1 MSPNRIVALL
11 TPVCALAAGWAA
23 SFIAQNFPDANISKE
38 SLQAVFIGGMAAVIA
53 PAWQWMH
60 GWQKYEARQSEA
72 EQLALVSDAALGTA
86 AAQPDGS
93 LEDEDDLDLLSDEDE
108 LDIDDLAELDDFEEL
123 EDDFAADEQEPVATG
138 T

>member
-11 TPVCALAAGWAA
+11 TPVCALAAGWVA
-23 SFIAQNFPDANISKE
+23 SLIAQNFPDANISKE

-60 GWQKYEARQSEA
+60 GWQKYEARQSDA
-72 EQLALVSDAALGTA
+72 EQLAMASDAALGA
-86 AAQPDGS
+86 AAAPDAG
-93 LEDEDDLDLLSDEDE
+93 LEDDDDLDLDLELSEED
-108 LDIDDLAELDDFEEL
+108 LDDLDDFEDL
-123 EDDFAADEQEPVATG
+123 EDEFAADEQEPVPAG

>member
-1 MSPNRIVALL
+1 MQPNRIVALI
-11 TPVCALAAGWAA
+11 TPFCALAAGWVA
-23 SFIAQNFPDANISKE
+23 SWIAQNFPDADISKE

-72 EQLALVSDAALGTA
+72 EQLALASDTVLAVA
-86 AAQPDGS
+86 AAEPDAG
-93 LEDEDDLDLLSDEDE
+93 LEDEDDLDLDLSEED
-108 LDIDDLAELDDFEEL
+108 LDVDDLEEFEDL
-123 EDDFAADEQEPVATG
+123 EEEFGADEPEPVATG

>member
-11 TPVCALAAGWAA
+11 TPVCALAAGWVA
-23 SFIAQNFPDANISKE
+23 SLIAQNFPDANISKE

-60 GWQKYEARQSEA
+60 GWQKYEARQSDA
-72 EQLALVSDAALGTA
+72 EQLALASDAALGA
-86 AAQPDGS
+86 AAAPDAG
-93 LEDEDDLDLLSDEDE
+93 LEDEDDLDLELSEED
-108 LDIDDLAELDDFEEL
+108 LDVDDLGDLDDFEEL
-123 EDDFAADEQEPVATG
+123 EDEFAADEQEPVATG